1 MKKTSMNLADV
12 FTKNVEAGTVNKL
25 NDMLCGYKLI
35 KFTPDDDGRKFNSSM
50 SR

>member
-35 KFTPDDDGRKFNSSM
+35 KLC
-50 SR
+50 